1 MPWKELLIMDQRK
14 DFILKAFDPNA
25 NFSRL
30 CSEFCISTKTGYK
43 WKQRF
48 KDDGLKGLYDQS
60 KRPHSSPTRAS
71 EDDICEIIRIKNAK
85 PAWGARKIH
94 RIFLNNHKGQQIFQ
108 HRSSSCPV
116 HRAA

>member
-14 DFILKAFDPNA
+14 EFVLKAFDPNV

-48 KDDGLKGLYDQS
+48 QIDGLDSVKYLS
-60 KRPHSSPTRAS
+60 H
-71 EDDICEIIRIKNAK
+71 
-85 PAWGARKIH
+85 
-94 RIFLNNHKGQQIFQ
+94 FLNLTFKLSRDHIHLFQ
-108 HRSSSCPV
+108 
-116 HRAA
+116 